1 MLQRPEL
8 AEYPQYFHKYIE
20 KVPDTDIQ
28 EFLNKQLV
36 EQLEFVKN
44 LSAEQMDHKYAED
57 KWTVRQVL
65 SHINDVERIFGYRA
79 LACLRNDSGKIPGF
93 EQDEYVENTNLSNM
107 TKENL
112 ADEFHGLRLANIAM
126 IKTADQSEWER
137 ICNIN
142 GNDTSAR
149 SMIYMLAGHVIH
161 HKILFNE
168 KYFK

>member
-1 MLQRPEL
+1 MLQRPEEG
-8 AEYPQYFHKYIE
+8 EYPVYFHKYIE
-20 KVPDTDIQ
+20 KVPETDVL
-28 EFLNKQLV
+28 EFLNSQLSN
-36 EQLEFVKN
+36 QLDYVKN
-44 LSAEQMDHKYAED
+44 IADDQMDHKYGED

-93 EQDEYVENTNLSNM
+93 EQDDYVANANFSNM
-107 TKENL
+107 SKEVL
-112 ADEFHGLRLANIAM
+112 VEEFQALRMANIAM
-126 IKTADQSEWER
+126 VKSADQSEWTR
-137 ICNIN
+137 KCNIN

-161 HKILFNE
+161 HKILFDE